1 MGACAI
7 FRSNRI
13 QTMEK
18 KRNII
23 SIDMST
29 KRRRS
34 WTKFD
39 VGRSESGARSGGVVD
54 ERRGTYGKWERKSG
68 RRGRGPLYTVRRR
81 WVYNS

>member
-1 MGACAI
+1 MGAWAI

-13 QTMEK
+13 QTIDK
-18 KRNII
+18 KRKII

-39 VGRSESGARSGGVVD
+39 VGRLESGARSGGVVD
-54 ERRGTYGKWERKSG
+54 E
-68 RRGRGPLYTVRRR
+68 
-81 WVYNS
+81 